1 MDILAKN
8 KDKIRVQNLTDSWMT
23 PQEQFPLLLFH
34 IGVLAHKRFLL
45 GGILS
50 LCGTPKWLCV
60 FENVTRVSIDVGVS
74 TKWVEVQF

>member
-1 MDILAKN
+1 
-8 KDKIRVQNLTDSWMT
+8 MT

-34 IGVLAHKRFLL
+34 IGVLAHKRLPM

-60 FENVTRVSIDVGVS
+60 FENVTRVSIDVGLS
-74 TKWVEVQF
+74 TQWVEVQFWVSYL